1 MNAPGPDLYQTACR
15 PVDAHAPWRNFLVRT
30 DQMDVDIAAR
40 RTRHSRPRAGSR
52 TSNLHGPGHICPAPT
67 PPVIDVLGA
76 KKPGAGSARARCDP
90 QASPVCNISDI
101 SPQQSDLRFATLH
114 RGTTRPCEGL

>member
-1 MNAPGPDLYQTACR
+1 MNAPGPDLYQTAGR

-67 PPVIDVLGA
+67 PPDIDVLGA

-90 QASPVCNISDI
+90 QASPVCNRSDI
-101 SPQQSDLRFATLH
+101 HRNNPTLGSPPSTGGGPD
-114 RGTTRPCEGL
+114 